1 MNKLSKNF
9 TGENASALKSQR
21 AFQENSVGRIAQLK
35 KKRRKSWPVNPA

>member
-35 KKRRKSWPVNPA
+35 KNDENLGP